1 MSEVITALIPVF
13 AIIALGAVLRF
24 TKLLEDAGWR
34 AVERLTYFV
43 LFPCFLFGAIAFA
56 DFSNAPVGLLAAALA
71 ASMLAMAAF
80 TYAFRPLLNLD
91 GPAFTSLFQGA
102 VRWNSYVALG
112 AIAAVLG
119 QPGLALVA
127 VAVAVMVPLANMLCV
142 IVLIRHASDRPI
154 NPAMLMGQLLQN
166 PLILACIAGIAAQM
180 LGITV
185 PRIAATSIDL
195 VGKAALPLGL
205 LAVGAS
211 LDFGDLRSRP
221 SPVLAASVLKLAVMP
236 LFLAAIA
243 LALGMSGPA
252 ATAALICAAVP
263 GAPSSFILA
272 RQLGGDAP
280 LMAGI
285 TTVQTVAALLT
296 MPLMLWVLT

>member
-80 TYAFRPLLNLD
+80 TYAFRPLLTLD